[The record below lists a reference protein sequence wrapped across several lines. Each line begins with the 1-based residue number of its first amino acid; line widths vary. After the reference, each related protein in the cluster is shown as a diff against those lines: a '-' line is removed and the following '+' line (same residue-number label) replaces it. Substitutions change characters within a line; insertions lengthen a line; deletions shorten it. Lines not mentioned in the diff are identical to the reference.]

1 MQITKDRLVEIIREE
16 IEFKEKI
23 HEYTYKQHPMDIDGS
38 SATNFDDLVHS
49 SEYTFSATNA
59 ERKKFL
65 SAFAKN
71 IAFERDAGRMS
82 QYEYEKQYAKARRE
96 LAAVNSPDFEKSSQ
110 HLARY
115 AAMQKYSLD
124 LRRKDIQ
131 KRKADAKARIA
142 KAQQRKDKAGMK
154 KNMPGGPPS
163 GPTPPQPTPP
173 QKSDSDRLKMALVQF
188 KRFRKRYPKAT
199 YELSKMMQKHGR
211 EKIDSYFD
219 SPEGIVKI
227 TKAIKKRLKAGG
239 ERVRIGKD
247 GKPVVMSP
255 KRKRRA
261 SGSGGLSKE
270 IRAELKKQG
279 IKYDATG
286 PLTRPNLP
294 RNWRTLDPSDIRRQ
308 AFRAWYTTRG
318 PGKGRRRS

>member
-1 MQITKDRLVEIIREE
+1 M
-16 IEFKEKI
+16 
-23 HEYTYKQHPMDIDGS
+23 
-38 SATNFDDLVHS
+38 
-49 SEYTFSATNA
+49 
-59 ERKKFL
+59 
-65 SAFAKN
+65 
-71 IAFERDAGRMS
+71 
-82 QYEYEKQYAKARRE
+82 
-96 LAAVNSPDFEKSSQ
+96 
-110 HLARY
+110 
-115 AAMQKYSLD
+115 
-124 LRRKDIQ
+124 RRKDIQ
-131 KRKADAKARIA
+131 KRKADAEARIA
-142 KAQQRKDKAGMK
+142 KAQQRKDKADMK

-163 GPTPPQPTPP
+163 GPTPP

>member
-1 MQITKDRLVEIIREE
+1 MQITKHRLVEIIREE

-71 IAFERDAGRMS
+71 IAFERDSGRMS
-82 QYEYEKQYAKARRE
+82 QNEYEKQYAKARRE
-96 LAAVNSPDFEKSSQ
+96 LAAVNSPDFEKSPQ

-131 KRKADAKARIA
+131 KRKADAEARIA
-142 KAQQRKDKAGMK
+142 KAQQRKDKADMK

-163 GPTPPQPTPP
+163 GPTPP